1 MVAEVTPERL
11 AQLMRRANQDRPIP
25 FADRLGDFV
34 YGATLDAPATGP
46 IRIVTN
52 DWCATNQSEY
62 FGVTDLV
69 FTEVPDLKVKAVA
82 TAAIQHR

>member
-1 MVAEVTPERL
+1 MAAEVTPERL

-34 YGATLDAPATGP
+34 YGASLDAASAGP
-46 IRIVTN
+46 IRIVTT

-62 FGVTDLV
+62 FGVTDLA
-69 FTEVPDLKVKAVA
+69 FTEVPDLRVKTVA